1 MSEQQA
7 ISTGLEALKL
17 IVTGGIG
24 AAIIGIIG
32 KVVVDRK
39 LQKQKAEYD
48 KQLESLKSKLH
59 LETQKQVIEYT
70 SLHDKQ
76 AQIIADFYAQ
86 LAGLYICIERLMSQY
101 RTRETKEQIEK
112 ELPDLASPPKQ
123 IGLTAKEQEAVD
135 AVHACNKNLFEFYR
149 KNRIYFSL
157 VICNLT
163 DRFCGLASYLAIE
176 YPSVTYKDEAGNLYV
191 NSKVKEVWDKA
202 IETIPQLLTQLEI
215 EFRDILGV
223 KS

>member
-76 AQIIADFYAQ
+76 AQIIADFYAR
-86 LAGLYICIERLMSQY
+86 LSDLYSSIQSLMGQY
-101 RTRETKEQIEK
+101 RMREIKEQIEK
-112 ELPDLASPPKQ
+112 ENPDLPQPPKQ
-123 IGLTAKEQEAVD
+123 IGLTAKEQQEID
-135 AVHACNKNLFEFYR
+135 AVHACNKELFEFYR
-149 KNRIYFSL
+149 RNKIYLSL
-157 VICNLT
+157 VVCELT
-163 DRFCGLASYLAIE
+163 DRFCGLASYLAME
-176 YPSVTYKDEAGNLYV
+176 YLSVTFKKDGKLIVAPV
-191 NSKVKEVWDKA
+191 VKEVWDKA
-202 IETIPQLLTQLEI
+202 IETIPKLLTQLEI